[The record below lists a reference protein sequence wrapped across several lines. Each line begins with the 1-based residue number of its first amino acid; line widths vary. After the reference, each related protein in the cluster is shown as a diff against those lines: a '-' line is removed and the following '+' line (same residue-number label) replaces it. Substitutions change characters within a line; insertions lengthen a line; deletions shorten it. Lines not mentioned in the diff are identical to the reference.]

1 MKVTVDLKLIPSILV
16 LMIVAGLLGLL
27 IIAYPLFM
35 EFLLLVLFILFV
47 FVYHDKLRSL
57 IRRYRTAIS
66 PASSDAHFCSLPS
79 DHPGPHQCSC
89 GKTWDGSKEIQ
100 GDEVR

>member
-1 MKVTVDLKLIPSILV
+1 MKVTINLNVFV
-16 LMIVAGLLGLL
+16 LMVLAVLLALL

-35 EFLLLVLFILFV
+35 VFLLLMLVIMFLFI
-47 FVYHDKLRSL
+47 HPDKLRSL
-57 IRRYRTAIS
+57 IRRYRIAIS

-89 GKTWDGSKEIQ
+89 GETWDGSKEIH
-100 GDEVR
+100 GDEVK